1 MIGRKEEMKKKKK
14 INLKPLGKISQSTII
29 GIICSL
35 LLSIIT
41 LIRGQFLWASAWAL
55 LFIVYAIDIYE
66 VFKNNKK

>member
-1 MIGRKEEMKKKKK
+1 MKKKNTSK
-14 INLKPLGKISQSTII
+14 IDLKSLGKISQSTII
-29 GIICSL
+29 GIVCSL
-35 LLSIIT
+35 LLAIIT

>member
-1 MIGRKEEMKKKKK
+1 MKKKEASK
-14 INLKPLGKISQSTII
+14 INLKTLSKISQLTII

-41 LIRGQFLWASAWAL
+41 LIRGQFLWAIAWVL

-66 VFKNNKK
+66 VFKDNKK